1 MKKFVLFLVC
11 AFIISPS
18 FAADVD
24 FNTDLWDNYNND
36 EIINNAKETQFVTDE
51 DFEEAIQKIDSKVN
65 KWKNWAERRKKPKGE
80 EFSQSNETELIND
93 EHGED
98 SSLPVISLPVELKIG
113 DGIIPVGHYQIQGEM
128 VDGRPILSLYQAHYL
143 VAKIPAI
150 ETNDD
155 FDKEEIL
162 FADWLSDED
171 NPDRIK
177 LIYGSLDFNA
187 YTYVNLAN
195 QY

>member
-1 MKKFVLFLVC
+1 MKKIILFLVC
-11 AFIISPS
+11 IFFITPV
-18 FAADVD
+18 FGADTD

-36 EIINNAKETQFVTDE
+36 EIINTAKETQFVTDE
-51 DFEEAIQKIDSKVN
+51 EFEEAIEKMDSKIN

-98 SSLPVISLPVELKIG
+98 TSLPVISLPVELRIG
-113 DGIIPVGHYQIQGEM
+113 DGVIPVGHYQVQGEM
-128 VDGRPILSLYQAHYL
+128 IDGKPILSLYQAHYL

-150 ETNDD
+150 ETDDD

-162 FADWLSDED
+162 FADWISNE
-171 NPDRIK
+171 NVPDKLK

-187 YTYVNLAN
+187 YTYLDLAN
-195 QY
+195 